1 MTHSQEHFTKQAV
14 PISCKENAL
23 FVKCIFY
30 LAANHITVH
39 CCHVKAVCLHAD
51 HAHQTLPSPTTGTI
65 RRQCLRCHH
74 RWATE
79 SKAHSVSAWV
89 CLPDCEHTGQFRRP
103 PSMSSW
109 HGPLCSIKE
118 ISCYP

>member
-30 LAANHITVH
+30 LAANHIIVH

-65 RRQCLRCHH
+65 RRHDACGVIIDGLQKVKHIQFLHG
-74 RWATE
+74 
-79 SKAHSVSAWV
+79 SVSQTV
-89 CLPDCEHTGQFRRP
+89 NTLGSSGGHP
-103 PSMSSW
+103 P
-109 HGPLCSIKE
+109 
-118 ISCYP
+118 